1 MDNSVV
7 IEWGRGRVKG
17 ECMVIG
23 KVQERLKNNE
33 ERMSYPP
40 ETKKGKQQMEI
51 QTKGDHETGNSR
63 KLQEK
68 LNVAQI

>member
-1 MDNSVV
+1 MDLDNSVV

-17 ECMVIG
+17 EGMVIG

-51 QTKGDHETGNSR
+51 QTKGDHETGNS
-63 KLQEK
+63 
-68 LNVAQI
+68 